1 MIRGVADTHTAIWYL
16 FGDARL
22 STKAKAVFDLASA
35 EGDNIGLS
43 SITLV
48 EVVYL
53 VEKHR
58 IRPEAFNRLVE
69 ALDTQNNVLVE
80 IPLNRVIVEAMF
92 NISRA
97 VVPEMPDR

>member
-1 MIRGVADTHTAIWYL
+1 MIRGVADTHAAIWYL

-22 STKAKAVFDLASA
+22 SAKAKTLFDSA
-35 EGDNIGLS
+35 AADGDHIGLS

-53 VEKHR
+53 VEKRR
-58 IRPEAFNRLVE
+58 IRPEAFSRLVE

-80 IPLNRVIVEAMF
+80 IPLNRDIVKAMF
-92 NISRA
+92 NISR
-97 VVPEMPDR
+97 VVV